1 MKNKFFETAFKKAES
16 MVENQQF
23 ISGLLDDAFVKLGQ
37 MSDRLYNIQDQF
49 LAMLRM
55 LSAWIKRDYT
65 EVSPKAIISLLAAVI
80 YFVNPLDLISD
91 FIPFIGFL
99 DDIIIITYVVAMF
112 NKEIERFMVWEIEN
126 EERKAQNITLA

>member
-1 MKNKFFETAFKKAES
+1 

-126 EERKAQNITLA
+126 EEKKAQNITMA